1 MRSRKLRTIGVIGAA
16 AALAVTAIAPSGA
29 EESPAGTGM
38 SGGAASLLTL
48 ALGEGALDLRLVGE
62 DSATSNVTGAVNA
75 LERVT
80 PLQVASTLL
89 PALNGVSQ
97 PTVESSSTSGE
108 NATATPGVDLASLL
122 AGVPVPGLLTGVI
135 DPVALRSFVD
145 ATGATSAADGAV
157 RNLSVLGGLLQLGT
171 ATADLG
177 SSALLTDASA
187 VRGLSVDR
195 IEVLDLTALLD
206 ALGIS
211 LADLPLD
218 VAVGLLGGL
227 GLPIPGELT
236 PEALLSTIEGLLT
249 QTGPVRAQVSTLQ
262 GQIDTLQ
269 TQLAP
274 LTAQLSTATALV
286 TSLNADL
293 AAQQALLAACIV
305 PALCAPIQAL
315 VTSLTSQLTTATAS
329 VNTADAAV
337 DALQAQI
344 NGLVAQVDALLAT
357 VQSLL
362 DQLLGLID
370 GVLDGLADAP
380 LLAVEDLVVGLTAL
394 ADNTLAGSSAQ
405 VVGSVG
411 AVEIG
416 GLSLGGLD
424 PAATV
429 AQVTGLADQITGT
442 LGDILSLV
450 DPSLANLVDIDLL
463 EQATAVTE
471 EGGVTK
477 ALAGITGLRA
487 TITPP
492 DVCAVLGRLGL
503 ADTLGSVLGSLG
515 ESLPALPGP
524 VGTVLG
530 DLGSTVRCAAPT
542 AAAGFTASSLV
553 DGVASALTQPLTV
566 EALSLSGA
574 GSFAVPAAPG
584 APGTPGA
591 PGQLPNTGGN
601 AQLALVAVG
610 LGALGLAARRML
622 ARTA

>member
-1 MRSRKLRTIGVIGAA
+1 MRSRKLRTIGVISAS
-16 AALAVTAIAPSGA
+16 AALAITAIAPSGA

-48 ALGEGALDLRLVGE
+48 ALGDGALDLRLVGE
-62 DSATSNVTGAVNA
+62 DSATSNVAGAANA
-75 LERVT
+75 LERVS

-97 PTVESSSTSGE
+97 PTVEASSTSGE
-108 NATATPGVDLASLL
+108 NATATPGVDLATLL
-122 AGVPVPGLLTGVI
+122 AAAPVPGLLTGVI
-135 DPVALRSFVD
+135 DPVALRSVVD

-177 SSALLTDASA
+177 SSALLTDAGA
-187 VRGLSVDR
+187 TRGLSVDR

-218 VAVGLLGGL
+218 AAVGLLGGL
-227 GLPIPGELT
+227 GLPIPGDLS
-236 PEALLSTIEGLLT
+236 PEALLTTIDGLLT
-249 QTGPVRAQVSTLQ
+249 QTAPVRAQVVTLQ
-262 GQIDTLQ
+262 GQIDALQ
-269 TQLAP
+269 GQLAP

-293 AAQQALLAACIV
+293 ATQQALLAACVV
-305 PALCAPIQAL
+305 PALCVPIQAL
-315 VTSLTSQLTTATAS
+315 VTSLTSQLATATAS
-329 VNTADAAV
+329 VNTIDAAI

-344 NGLVAQVDALLAT
+344 DGVVAQIDALLAT
-357 VQSLL
+357 IQSLL

-394 ADNTLAGSSAQ
+394 ADDTLAGSSAQ

-411 AVEIG
+411 AVKIG
-416 GLSLGGLD
+416 GLSLGGID
-424 PAATV
+424 PAATL
-429 AQVTGLADQITGT
+429 AQVTGLADQVTGT
-442 LGDILSLV
+442 LGGILSLV
-450 DPSLANLVDIDLL
+450 DPALAGLVDIDLL
-463 EQATAVTE
+463 EQGTAVTE

-477 ALAGITGLRA
+477 AIAGITALRA

-503 ADTLGSVLGSLG
+503 EETVGSVLGSLG

-530 DLGSTVRCAAPT
+530 DLGSTVRCAAPLT
-542 AAAGFTASSLV
+542 AAGFTASSLV

-566 EALSLSGA
+566 EALSISGA
-574 GSFAVPAAPG
+574 GSFSVPAAPG
-584 APGTPGA
+584 APGTPGE
-591 PGQLPNTGGN
+591 LPTTGGN
-601 AQLALVAVG
+601 AQLALLAVG
-610 LGALGLAARRML
+610 LGVLGIAARRML

>member
-16 AALAVTAIAPSGA
+16 AALAATAIAPSGA
-29 EESPAGTGM
+29 QEPPAGTGV

-48 ALGEGALDLRLVGE
+48 ALGDGALDLRLVGE

-80 PLQVASTLL
+80 PLQVTSTLL
-89 PALNGVSQ
+89 PALGDISQ

-108 NATATPGVDLASLL
+108 DATATPGVDLGALL
-122 AGVPVPGLLTGVI
+122 AGAPVPGLLSGVI
-135 DPVALRSFVD
+135 DPVALRSVVD

-171 ATADLG
+171 ASADLG
-177 SSALLTDASA
+177 SAALLTDAGA
-187 VRGLSVDR
+187 TRGLSVDR
-195 IEVLDLTALLD
+195 VEVLDLTALLD

-218 VAVGLLGGL
+218 AAVGLLDGL
-227 GLPIPGELT
+227 GLPIPGDLS
-236 PEALLSTIEGLLT
+236 PDALLGTIEGLLT
-249 QTGPVRAQVSTLQ
+249 QTAPVRAQVATLQ
-262 GQIDTLQ
+262 SQIDGLQ
-269 TQLAP
+269 DQLAP
-274 LTAQLSTATALV
+274 LTSQLSTLTTQVGQLTALAGSCSPLDPILV
-286 TSLNADL
+286 VLGLTCGGVAGALTT
-293 AAQQALLAACIV
+293 AQA
-305 PALCAPIQAL
+305 
-315 VTSLTSQLTTATAS
+315 QLTT
-329 VNTADAAV
+329 VDAAI

-344 NGLVAQVDALLAT
+344 DGLVAQVDALLAT
-357 VQSLL
+357 IQSLL
-362 DQLLGLID
+362 DQLLGLLD

-394 ADNTLAGSSAQ
+394 ADDTLATSSAQ

-424 PAATV
+424 PAATL
-429 AQVTGLADQITGT
+429 AQVTGLADEVTGT
-442 LGDILSLV
+442 LGGILSLV
-450 DPSLANLVDIDLL
+450 DPGLAGLVDIDLL
-463 EQATAVTE
+463 EQATSVTE
-471 EGGVTK
+471 DGGVTN
-477 ALAGITGLRA
+477 AIAGITALRA

-492 DVCAVLGRLGL
+492 DVCAILSRLG
-503 ADTLGSVLGSLG
+503 AQETLGAVLGSLG

-542 AAAGFTASSLV
+542 AATGFTATALV

-566 EALSLSGA
+566 EALSLVGS
-574 GSFAVPAAPG
+574 GSFSVPAAG

-591 PGQLPNTGGN
+591 PGELPNTGGTT
-601 AQLALVAVG
+601 QLALVAVG

-622 ARTA
+622 ARSA

>member
-1 MRSRKLRTIGVIGAA
+1 VRSRKLRAIGVIGAS
-16 AALAVTAIAPSGA
+16 AALAITAIAPSDAQGA
-29 EESPAGTGM
+29 PAGTGR

-48 ALGEGALDLRLVGE
+48 ALGDGALDLRLVGE

-80 PLQVASTLL
+80 PLQLTSSLL

-108 NATATPGVDLASLL
+108 HATATPGVDLASLL
-122 AGVPVPGLLTGVI
+122 TGVPVPGLLTGVI
-135 DPVALRSFVD
+135 DPVAMRSIVD

-157 RNLSVLGGLLQLGT
+157 RNVSVLGGLLQLGS

-177 SSALLTDASA
+177 SSALVSDAGA
-187 VRGLSVDR
+187 TRGLSADR

-218 VAVGLLGGL
+218 AAVGLLGGL
-227 GLPIPGELT
+227 GLPIPGDLS
-236 PEALLSTIEGLLT
+236 PQALLTTIDGLLT
-249 QTGPVRAQVSTLQ
+249 QTAPVRAQVATLQ
-262 GQIDTLQ
+262 GQIDGLQ

-274 LTAQLSTATALV
+274 LTTQLTG
-286 TSLNADL
+286 
-293 AAQQALLAACIV
+293 
-305 PALCAPIQAL
+305 
-315 VTSLTSQLTTATAS
+315 LTTQVSQLTALAGSCSPLDPVLALLGLTCGQVAGALATAQGQLAS
-329 VNTADAAV
+329 V
-337 DALQAQI
+337 DATIDGLQAQI
-344 NGLVAQVDALLAT
+344 NGLVAQVDGLLAT
-357 VQSLL
+357 VQSLI
-362 DQLLGLID
+362 DQLLGLVD
-370 GVLDGLADAP
+370 GVLDELADAP
-380 LLAVEDLVVGLTAL
+380 LLAVDDLVVGLTAL
-394 ADNTLAGSSAQ
+394 ADDTLAGSSAK
-405 VVGSVG
+405 VVGSIG

-416 GLSLGGLD
+416 GLSLGGID

-429 AQVTGLADQITGT
+429 AQVTGLADQVTGA
-442 LGDILSLV
+442 LGNVLSLV

-463 EQATAVTE
+463 DQSTAVTE
-471 EGGVTK
+471 EGGVTN
-477 ALAGITGLRA
+477 AIAGITALRA

-492 DVCAVLGRLGL
+492 DVCGLLGRLGVQ
-503 ADTLGSVLGSLG
+503 DTVGSVLGSLG

-530 DLGSTVRCAAPT
+530 DLGSTVRCES
-542 AAAGFTASSLV
+542 AAAAGGFTASSLV
-553 DGVASALTQPLTV
+553 DGVASALTQPLTI
-566 EALSLSGA
+566 EALSLGGA
-574 GSFAVPAAPG
+574 GSFTVPAAPG

-610 LGALGLAARRML
+610 LGVLGLAARRVL

>member
-1 MRSRKLRTIGVIGAA
+1 MRSRKLQAIGVLGAV
-16 AALAVTAIAPSGA
+16 AALAVTTIAPSRA

-48 ALGEGALDLRLVGE
+48 ALGDGALHLRLVGE
-62 DSATSNVTGAVNA
+62 DSATSNVTGTVNA
-75 LERVT
+75 VERVT
-80 PLQVASTLL
+80 PLHVASTLL
-89 PALNGVSQ
+89 PVLNGVTQ

-108 NATATPGVDLASLL
+108 HATATPGVDLATLL
-122 AGVPVPGLLTGVI
+122 AGAPVPGLLTGVI
-135 DPVALRSFVD
+135 DPVAMRSVVD
-145 ATGATSAADGAV
+145 ATGATSTAAGAV
-157 RNLSVLGGLLQLGT
+157 RNVSVLGGLLRLGT

-177 SSALLTDASA
+177 SSALRTDAGA
-187 VRGLSVDR
+187 ARGLTADR

-218 VAVGLLGGL
+218 AAVSLLGGL
-227 GLPIPGELT
+227 GLPIPGDVT
-236 PEALLSTIEGLLT
+236 PEALLATIDGLLT
-249 QTGPVRAQVSTLQ
+249 QTAPVRAQVATLQ
-262 GQIDTLQ
+262 DQIDVLQ
-269 TQLAP
+269 SQLAP
-274 LTAQLSTATALV
+274 LTMQLSALTTQV
-286 TSLNADL
+286 GQLTSLAGSCSPLDPILVALGLSCGQVAGAL
-293 AAQQALLAACIV
+293 AAAQG
-305 PALCAPIQAL
+305 
-315 VTSLTSQLTTATAS
+315 QLTT
-329 VNTADAAV
+329 VDAAI
-337 DALQAQI
+337 DALQVQI
-344 NGLVAQVDALLAT
+344 AGVLAQVDALLAT
-357 VQSLL
+357 IQSLL

-394 ADNTLAGSSAQ
+394 ADDTLASSSATA
-405 VVGSVG
+405 VGSVG
-411 AVEIG
+411 TVEIG

-424 PAATV
+424 ATATL

-463 EQATAVTE
+463 EQATSLTE

-477 ALAGITGLRA
+477 AIAGITALSA

-492 DVCAVLGRLGL
+492 DVCALLGRLGL
-503 ADTLGSVLGSLG
+503 EETVGSVLGSLG

-542 AAAGFTASSLV
+542 AATGFTASSLV

-574 GSFAVPAAPG
+574 GSFTVPAAPG
-584 APGTPGA
+584 APGTPDA
-591 PGQLPNTGGN
+591 PGQLPNTGGD
-601 AQLALVAVG
+601 AQLAVVAIG
-610 LGALGLAARRML
+610 LGALGLAARRVL
-622 ARTA
+622 ARLA